1 MKKLFSYYGGKYYM
15 IRDILNVV
23 EPLYLKG
30 KLTCFVDVFGGSG
43 SVLMN
48 IPQNWKIN
56 RVYNDIDSRIYKVM
70 IALINEEK
78 RNKLLEN
85 LNWAI
90 RSREYFNNIKKKPIE
105 EWTELDTLYMLTIG
119 YNGMIDSNSYRI
131 LIGPYRNLLQAT
143 INNLTKNYN
152 LLKNWNLEHLDFREL
167 ILKYDSPTTFF
178 YLDPPYLNG
187 GKSYRYSFKIDD
199 FKELKNILDNLKG
212 YWLMNESSVDF
223 ENIKKIFGESKL
235 VKEYI
240 NRVVNKETII
250 NNNGKKT
257 MRLEGFWCNFKIIED
272 KVDENNEGSD

>member
-272 KVDENNEGSD
+272 KVDENNGSD